1 MHSLVLTFSLKFF
14 FNYFLETYQY
24 NHPKQFLTTIKF
36 AIDSNLCK
44 KKVRLNSVNY
54 AKTIE
59 LKKLKKRDFM
69 RDKIT
74 ARDGIIN

>member
-1 MHSLVLTFSLKFF
+1 LCVEDFSGFAIADIDALFGTYFFIKIF

-24 NHPKQFLTTIKF
+24 NHPKQFLTTNKF
-36 AIDSNLCK
+36 PIDSNLCK

-59 LKKLKKRDFM
+59 LK
-69 RDKIT
+69 
-74 ARDGIIN
+74 N